1 MSKDQYHQRENYIDF
16 PSFEG
21 LYAKIVFSLH
31 AHNKHLYSICSFEK
45 KKKQIKNKNDEE
57 EINQTGPTV

>member
-1 MSKDQYHQRENYIDF
+1 MDF

-31 AHNKHLYSICSFEK
+31 AHSKHLYSICSFEK
-45 KKKQIKNKNDEE
+45 NKQIKNKNDEE
-57 EINQTGPTV
+57 KTNQTGPTVKNLHKSRTV

>member
-1 MSKDQYHQRENYIDF
+1 MDF

-21 LYAKIVFSLH
+21 LYAKILFSLH
-31 AHNKHLYSICSFEK
+31 AHNKHLYSICSFE

>member
-1 MSKDQYHQRENYIDF
+1 MDF

-31 AHNKHLYSICSFEK
+31 ARNKHLYSICSFEK
-45 KKKQIKNKNDEE
+45 KKTDKKQE
-57 EINQTGPTV
+57 